1 MRAFSWAAVSLGL
14 AINLMTSAAQAPTAP
29 ATPSSATPAPASSTA
44 PAAQSP
50 LAAPD
55 QPTTPSAAVPKP
67 ASTLP
72 APQGPV
78 SPVAGPNPVP
88 SNGAHDLNSADLGAF
103 FDGILAL
110 QLERS
115 DIAGASV
122 LVMQNGNVLWSKGYG
137 YADVKT
143 KKEVD
148 PASTIFR
155 LASISKLF
163 TWVSVM
169 QLVEQGK
176 LSLDTDVN
184 QYLDFQIRPAFDK
197 PVTLRNLM
205 THTGGFEETVDDIIL
220 TDPKKSVSLRDYLI
234 HNQPK
239 RIFPPGEV
247 PAYSNYGVGLA
258 SYVVQRASGE
268 PFEKYVH
275 EHIFDPLGMTHSS
288 FYQPVEKPLSNLPSE
303 GYRGDTTKPPVGFE
317 IFNPVGAGGI
327 SSSAGDM
334 GRFGQALLNG
344 GTLDGKQILKPET
357 LAQMWTPQFQA
368 SNQLPPICM
377 GFYQVWRNGLKW
389 IGHEGD
395 LIAFHS
401 LFFVEPQQKIVLFVS
416 YNSAGGGD
424 QPRPEIIRMFSDR
437 YFPGAPKVEFL
448 KTPVN
453 ELKAIEGRYQ
463 SSRRGESTKL
473 KLSELLDERSASV
486 NKDGVLTLD
495 DVKDLRGH
503 VIHWK
508 PIGKDLW
515 QAENDQER
523 IFGVRDASGK
533 IMRLAYDFA
542 GVEATRVPWWEDTRW
557 LLPALGASLGILA
570 LVVLTTLIRIVRRIF
585 MQRRPRLAPQ
595 PGTIWITWGP
605 RLASFVWV
613 ILLGS
618 IAGFLAASGDD
629 MLPPT
634 PEWYP
639 WFIAVNWAAG
649 LGILLSLF
657 AVISA
662 LRIWR
667 REELRW
673 ITKVKFTLVGLSCVL
688 LSWFVVH
695 WNVLGTSHHI

>member
-1 MRAFSWAAVSLGL
+1 MRVFSWAAVGLGL
-14 AINLMTSAAQAPTAP
+14 TINLMASVAQAPSAPAAPTSTKSAAQAPAG
-29 ATPSSATPAPASSTA
+29 
-44 PAAQSP
+44 
-50 LAAPD
+50 APD
-55 QPTTPSAAVPKP
+55 QTKAPVTAAPQSPSA
-67 ASTLP
+67 STP
-72 APQGPV
+72 
-78 SPVAGPNPVP
+78 PVP
-88 SNGAHDLNSADLGAF
+88 QTPAAPIAGTSLAPPNGGHVLDSDDLGAF
-103 FDGILAL
+103 FDGIFAL
-110 QLERS
+110 QLERN
-115 DIAGASV
+115 DVAGASV
-122 LVMQNGNVLWSKGYG
+122 MVMKDGNVLLEKGYG
-137 YADVKT
+137 YADMKS
-143 KKEVD
+143 KKAVD
-148 PASTIFR
+148 PATTIFR

-169 QLVEQGK
+169 QLVEQGR
-176 LSLDTDVN
+176 LNLDTDVN

-205 THTGGFEETVDDIIL
+205 THTGGFEETIDDIIL
-220 TDPKKSVSLRDYLI
+220 TDPKKGVSLRDYLI

-258 SYVVQRASGE
+258 SYIVQRASGE

-275 EHIFDPLGMTHSS
+275 EHIFEPLGMTHSS
-288 FYQPVEKPLSNLPSE
+288 FYQPVEKPLANLPSE

-327 SSSAGDM
+327 SSSARDM

-344 GTLDGKQILKPET
+344 GTLDGKQVLKPET

-368 SNQLPPICM
+368 SNQLPPVCM
-377 GFYQVWRNGLKW
+377 GFYQDWRNGLKW

-401 LFFVEPQQKIVLFVS
+401 LFFVEPQQKLVLFVS
-416 YNSAGGGD
+416 YNSAGGGE
-424 QPRPEIIRMFSDR
+424 QPRPEIIKLFSDR

-448 KTPVN
+448 KTPLY
-453 ELKAIEGRYQ
+453 ELKAIEGRFQ
-463 SSRRGESTKL
+463 SSRRAESTKA
-473 KLSELLDERSASV
+473 KLAELLDERSAHV
-486 NKDGVLTLD
+486 NKDGVLTID

-503 VIHWK
+503 VVHWK

-515 QAENDQER
+515 QAEDDQER
-523 IFGVRDASGK
+523 MFGIRDGSGK
-533 IMRLAYDFA
+533 ITRIAFDFA
-542 GVEATRVPWWEDTRW
+542 GVQETRVPWWEDTRW
-557 LLPALGASLGILA
+557 LLPALGASLGILV
-570 LVVLTTLIRIVRRIF
+570 LVVLATLIRIVRRVF
-585 MQRRPRLAPQ
+585 FRRRPRLAPQ

-605 RLASFVWV
+605 RLASFVWI

-618 IAGFLAASGDD
+618 VGGFLLASGDD
-629 MLPPT
+629 MMPPT

-639 WFIAVNWAAG
+639 WFVAINWAAG

-673 ITKVKFTLVGLSCVL
+673 ITKVKFTLVGLACVL
-688 LSWFVVH
+688 LSWFAVH
-695 WNVLGTSHHI
+695 WNILGPSHHI